1 VWVYEWCIRTHDG
14 DWNFWTLGTTH
25 LLSDPVLMEDAYPWK
40 DGERPYRI
48 GYGNLEAHRIVPQ
61 SPVETLRPLQQEIN
75 DITNLRLDNLK
86 QVIQPVALVK
96 RGKKI
101 DTDALK
107 RRYPVLFV
115 DDPKRTCSGTARRT
129 RRRPPLPRPRGSI
142 PTSTIWPAPSTA
154 ARSPTTG
161 RSARRSAA

>member
-1 VWVYEWCIRTHDG
+1 MQST
-14 DWNFWTLGTTH
+14 
-25 LLSDPVLMEDAYPWK
+25 S
-40 DGERPYRI
+40 
-48 GYGNLEAHRIVPQ
+48 VPL

-101 DTDALK
+101 DTDGLK

-115 DDPKRTCSGTARRT
+115 DDTETDVKWD
-129 RRRPPLPRPRGSI
+129 RPPDSA
-142 PTSTIWPAPSTA
+142 TPATHDA
-154 ARSPTTG
+154 AE
-161 RSARRSAA
+161 